1 MNYAPIVRIILRY
14 LVGAVIGASQAEIL
28 AGDPDVV
35 TVLALAL
42 GAIVEVLYAFAKR
55 KGWAT

>member
-1 MNYAPIVRIILRY
+1 MNYAPIARVLIRY
-14 LVGAVIGASQAEIL
+14 IVGAVIGMDGAAIL

-35 TVLALAL
+35 TVVAL
-42 GAIVEVLYAFAKR
+42 GIGAAVEVAYTMAKR